1 MIAHGGSF
9 LRDGIPGLLAYYS
22 DLKQFPTSEEGWR
35 GLFVPPSDPDG
46 KTLWKGPYLRRQ
58 DDAGDVI
65 TAAGFMASRPRS
77 YESLDGGQ
85 AVHFTISRSGV
96 DENAKGDTG
105 VAFRPLA
112 STLPKALERRIRI
125 IKEDLLQGLMLYR
138 SDKGKY
144 PQSLDDL
151 SGRMDTLANRWIEE
165 YVPGSVV
172 RGGLFQLGDYSYIPF
187 PPGREDRGFCF
198 AFYGSDLPRCATPGK
213 IVTRDIVFCEDDED
227 VAVGYVGDG
236 SGSLKI
242 FVAQPTQN
250 KP

>member
-1 MIAHGGSF
+1 MNNSAISGSNQRGRGCYTSMCAIALIALIVLCSQFKTHHSPMPRIFAEPMIAHGGSF

-96 DENAKGDTG
+96 DENAK
-105 VAFRPLA
+105 
-112 STLPKALERRIRI
+112 
-125 IKEDLLQGLMLYR
+125 
-138 SDKGKY
+138 
-144 PQSLDDL
+144 
-151 SGRMDTLANRWIEE
+151 
-165 YVPGSVV
+165 
-172 RGGLFQLGDYSYIPF
+172 
-187 PPGREDRGFCF
+187 
-198 AFYGSDLPRCATPGK
+198 
-213 IVTRDIVFCEDDED
+213 
-227 VAVGYVGDG
+227 
-236 SGSLKI
+236 
-242 FVAQPTQN
+242 
-250 KP
+250 